1 MTPDALYPVPKIMPP
16 PSFGEGWAEGH
27 LIVILHGPAGAGKT
41 SLARAIA
48 EASADR
54 EWKVPSPDGAST
66 IRFVFRPA
74 AVLLDEGR
82 LHSWTDPRGLLV
94 SWVRLAFGGPSNA
107 EAAMAALKGLL
118 PPPPSAFPPERP
130 PALLEV
136 PLVVLDSV
144 SRLTDGTPQYGRHQ
158 ALIRLLALLARHPAA
173 VLLAIARERE
183 GPEGIPQPSA
193 PPSLLEIAHLIVRV
207 QRIPGGGGSTQIRVV
222 ANRLREARAPAA
234 PIPLGEIYR
243 EGLAFRIAGCS
254 WPAIWSA
261 PCDVGAAPPSR

>member
-1 MTPDALYPVPKIMPP
+1 MTPDALYPVPKILPP

-27 LIVILHGPAGAGKT
+27 LIAILHGPAGAGKT
-41 SLARAIA
+41 ALARAIA

-54 EWKVPSPDGAST
+54 EWKVPAPDGASA

-74 AVLLDEGR
+74 ALLLDEGR
-82 LHSWTDPRGLLV
+82 LHSWTDPRGRLV

-107 EAAMAALKGLL
+107 EAATAALKDLL

-130 PALLEV
+130 PALLEA
-136 PLVVLDSV
+136 PLVVLDPV
-144 SRLTDGTPQYGRHQ
+144 SRLTDGTPQYGRRQ
-158 ALIRLLALLARHPAA
+158 ALIRLLALLAQYPAA
-173 VLLAIARERE
+173 ALLAIARERE

-207 QRIPGGGGSTQIRVV
+207 QRIPGGGGGSQIRVV
-222 ANRLREARAPAA
+222 ASRLQEARVPAA
-234 PIPLGEIYR
+234 PIPLGEISR
-243 EGLAFRIAGCS
+243 EALAFRVAGCC

-261 PCDVGAAPPSR
+261 PRDAGAAPPSR

>member
-1 MTPDALYPVPKIMPP
+1 MTPDALYPVPKILPP

-27 LIVILHGPAGAGKT
+27 LIAILHGPAGAGKT
-41 SLARAIA
+41 ALARAIA

-54 EWKVPSPDGAST
+54 EWKVPAPDGASA

-74 AVLLDEGR
+74 ALLLDEGR
-82 LHSWTDPRGLLV
+82 LHSWTDPRGRLV

-107 EAAMAALKGLL
+107 EAATAALKDLL

-130 PALLEV
+130 PALLEA
-136 PLVVLDSV
+136 PLVVLDPV
-144 SRLTDGTPQYGRHQ
+144 SRLTDGTPQYGRRR
-158 ALIRLLALLARHPAA
+158 ALIRLLALLAQYPAA
-173 VLLAIARERE
+173 ALLAIARERE

-207 QRIPGGGGSTQIRVV
+207 QRIPGGGSQIRVV
-222 ANRLREARAPAA
+222 ANRLREARVPAA
-234 PIPLGEIYR
+234 PIPLGEISR
-243 EGLAFRIAGCS
+243 EALAFRVAGCC

-261 PCDVGAAPPSR
+261 PRDAGAAPPSR